1 VGGGTNSFVHG
12 IQRSLGHAK
21 RRWASEDKE
30 EENSFNLDGIFGKS
44 AVKNQC
50 YYWCRQTPF
59 LNPVLLTPSHHNAVS
74 YATSIHAAFISSIS
88 NYLILITPSNSP
100 NPSLRSGAMK
110 ALLVRTQIANR
121 TALAHLLP
129 TASATMRFTI
139 HINIHHHIDVH
150 CIPARIYRGVERRIT
165 IFTVGS
171 LEECIHRGSCRWCIR

>member
-1 VGGGTNSFVHG
+1 MLLLV
-12 IQRSLGHAK
+12 
-21 RRWASEDKE
+21 
-30 EENSFNLDGIFGKS
+30 
-44 AVKNQC
+44 
-50 YYWCRQTPF
+50 QTDPF
-59 LNPVLLTPSHHNAVS
+59 LNPVLLTPTHHNAVS

-88 NYLILITPSNSP
+88 NSLILITPSNSP

-129 TASATMRFTI
+129 TASATMRSTI

-165 IFTVGS
+165 IFTMGS
-171 LEECIHRGSCRWCIR
+171 LEECIYCGSCRWCIR